1 MLRTLTLFLLL
12 AAPLCTSAQV
22 ATAQDFT
29 AGKIVFNHPGDFT
42 QQQLE
47 EVAAIH
53 PGTRF
58 NNDSLAVD
66 AQRLADTGF
75 FDNVGVTCEGPLQSL
90 TVNFDITPIGRSR
103 LLPVGFENFIW
114 LTPAELLAA
123 VHYQSPLF
131 AGSLPENGA
140 LEDSIAA
147 ALTQALAAKGIANT
161 AVQHETIEPTLEHPL
176 RALEFRVAAPR
187 PVIANIKLAGVT
199 ADLVPLIQK
208 SVNSTARTRYNAGL
222 SGSLTSESILK
233 PLLDAGYLQ
242 ATLTGLSLAPGAPD
256 AHTIPVVLSA
266 TLAPGDIYKV
276 STLTFTGTPLLSA
289 DDFAKTTKL
298 HPGDIASRQ
307 ALLETFAP
315 LDLAYRRRGHMD
327 VIINS
332 SPTLDTAAH
341 TVAYTVTVTPG
352 EQYHVHQVTVQGLDP
367 AAQADFDRGYLMKEG
382 ALYNPEYLTKF
393 LKNNTALQALNG
405 YAAGFKAIADPN
417 THTVDLVIT
426 FVRGAASEVH

>member
-1 MLRTLTLFLLL
+1 MLRPITLSLLL
-12 AAPLCTSAQV
+12 AISLCASAQSY
-22 ATAQDFT
+22 T
-29 AGKIVFNHPGDFT
+29 AGKISFNHPGDFT

-47 EVAAIH
+47 DAAGLH
-53 PGTRF
+53 PGSTF
-58 NNDSLAVD
+58 TTDDLTKA
-66 AQRLADTGF
+66 AQKLADTGF
-75 FDNVGVTCEGPLQSL
+75 FSNVGITLNGLIKSI
-90 TVNFDITPIGRSR
+90 TVNFDISPIDHSS

-114 LTPAELLAA
+114 LTPAEIAAA
-123 VHYQSPLF
+123 VQTVSPLF
-131 AGSLPENGA
+131 AGALPENPA
-140 LEDSIAA
+140 FEDSIASA
-147 ALTQALAAKGIANT
+147 LAQALTAKGIAN
-161 AVQHETIEPTLEHPL
+161 ARIEHETVEPTLEHPL
-176 RALEFRVAAPR
+176 RALEFCVTAPR
-187 PVIANIKLAGVT
+187 PVVANIKLAGVT

-208 SVNSTARTRYNAGL
+208 SVNTTARTRYNAGL

-266 TLAPGDIYKV
+266 TLAPGDIYKI
-276 STLTFTGTPLLSA
+276 STLAFTGTPLLSA
-289 DDFAKTTKL
+289 DDFAKTAKL

-315 LDLAYRRRGHMD
+315 LDLVYRRQGYMD

-332 SPTLDTAAH
+332 SPALDTAAH

-352 EQYHVHQVTVQGLDP
+352 EQYHVHQVTAQGLDP

-405 YAAGFKAIADPN
+405 YAAGFKAVADPN

-426 FVRGAASEVH
+426 FVRGAANEVH